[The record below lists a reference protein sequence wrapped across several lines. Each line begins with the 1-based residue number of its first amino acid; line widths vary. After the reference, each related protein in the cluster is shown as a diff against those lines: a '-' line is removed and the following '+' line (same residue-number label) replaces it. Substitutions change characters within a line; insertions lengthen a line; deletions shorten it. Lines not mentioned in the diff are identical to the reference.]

1 MLNLSS
7 EWCYGIFNI
16 NKNVPIDSETLRV
29 YHMDK
34 QEVSGTVIF
43 SSLLPKKQ
51 LQVDTMVDDFKKY
64 LSVKDIAKKFG
75 VTDEWIRDLI
85 QAGKIRATKIGSWR
99 VKPEDLEKFI
109 KSRRNY

>member
-1 MLNLSS
+1 M
-7 EWCYGIFNI
+7 E
-16 NKNVPIDSETLRV
+16 
-29 YHMDK
+29 K
-34 QEVSGTVIF
+34 QEVSGIVGINP
-43 SSLLPKKQ
+43 LLPKQ
-51 LQVDTMVDDFKKY
+51 LQVDTMVEDFKKY